1 MYSEEQQKIIAEMR
15 ALEEKIEY
23 HSRLYYELDSPE
35 IPDSEYDKLFA
46 RLKKLEEEYPQFA
59 SPASPTKRVGGRVA
73 ERFEKVRH
81 VIPMGSL
88 TDVFS
93 FEELEAFDRRV
104 KQAEPEAEYVTECKI
119 DGLSVALEYVDGI
132 FVRGLTRG
140 DGTFGEDVTDNL
152 RTIKT
157 IPLKLKE
164 PVPRLI
170 VRGEVY
176 MPKKVFAKLNAER
189 EENGETP
196 FANPRNAAAGS
207 LRQLDSSVVAKRK
220 LDIFVFNVQHI
231 EGKTF
236 RTHAESLEYLSGLG
250 FKVSPIRNVQK
261 DIAEVEKEIER
272 IGAMRGSLEFDIDG
286 AVVKVNSL
294 DMRARLGET
303 VSVPR
308 WAVAYKYPPETAQ
321 TTIED
326 IVVQVGRT
334 GVLTPKAILKTVR
347 IAGTNVSQATLHN
360 IDYIRQKDIRVGDTV
375 KVYKAGD
382 IIPEIME
389 VLPEFRKKDSVP
401 FEMPD
406 VCPSCGEQV
415 IREPDEAAVRCIN
428 PDCPA
433 QLHRSIT
440 HFVSRDAM
448 NIESL
453 GESVVAL
460 LIENNLV
467 KSAADLYYLKQEDL
481 EPLERMG
488 KKSAKKIIDSIDKSR
503 QAGLAR
509 LIFALGIRHIGEKA
523 AVLLAEKFP
532 DIYAIMNADEQQ
544 LCSVEEIGPESAQS
558 IIRFFSSEHT
568 RHLIDR
574 LVQAGVSVKSSF
586 VRKSNILVGKTIV
599 ITGTLPTLKRS
610 EAEELIRQH
619 GGNPSGSVS
628 RKTSFLLCGAEP
640 GSKLEKAQAFNIPI
654 ISEEEFINMIQGEGD
669 NLNE

>member
-1 MYSEEQQKIIAEMR
+1 MYSEDDNKIISEMR
-15 ALEEKIEY
+15 ELEEKIEY
-23 HSRLYYELDSPE
+23 HSRLYYEFDNPE
-35 IPDSEYDKLFA
+35 ISDNEYDKMFD
-46 RLKKLEEEYPQFA
+46 RLKKLEEAYPQFA
-59 SPASPTKRVGGRVA
+59 SPTSPTKRVGGRVA
-73 ERFEKVRH
+73 ERFEKVKH
-81 VIPMGSL
+81 VVPLGSL

-93 FEELEAFDRRV
+93 FEELYAFDKRI
-104 KQAEPEAEYVTECKI
+104 KQAEPDAEYVTECKI
-119 DGLSVALEYVDGI
+119 DGLSVALEYEDGV

-140 DGTFGEDVTDNL
+140 DGNFGEDVTDNL
-152 RTIKT
+152 RTIKS

-164 PVPRLI
+164 PVKRLI

-189 EENGETP
+189 EENGESP

-207 LRQLDSSVVAKRK
+207 LRQLDSSVAAKRN
-220 LDIFVFNVQHI
+220 LDIFVFNVQYI

-236 RTHAESLEYLSGLG
+236 ATHSESLEYLSQLG
-250 FKVSPIRNVQK
+250 FKVSPIRNVQR
-261 DIAEVEKEIER
+261 DVEEVKHEIER
-272 IGAMRGSLEFDIDG
+272 IGSLRSSLEFDIDG

-294 DMRARLGET
+294 EMRVRFGET

-321 TTIED
+321 TTVED
-326 IVVQVGRT
+326 ITVQVGRT
-334 GVLTPKAILKTVR
+334 GVLTPKALLKTVR

-360 IDYIRQKDIRVGDTV
+360 IDYIRQKDIRIGDTV
-375 KVYKAGD
+375 RIHKAGD
-382 IIPEIME
+382 IIPEIAE
-389 VLPEFRKKDSVP
+389 VLPEFRKQGSVP
-401 FEMPD
+401 FEMPEI
-406 VCPSCGEQV
+406 CPSCGEKV

-460 LIENNLV
+460 LIENKLI
-467 KSAADLYYLKQEDL
+467 KSAADLYYLKKEDI

-488 KKSAKKIIDSIDKSR
+488 EKSALKIIASIDKSR
-503 QAGLAR
+503 RAGLAK
-509 LIFALGIRHIGEKA
+509 LIYALGIRHIGEKA
-523 AVLLAEKFP
+523 GVLLAEKFP
-532 DIYAIMNADEQQ
+532 DIYAIMDADEQQ

-558 IIRFFSSEHT
+558 IIRFFASEHT
-568 RHLIDR
+568 RNLIER
-574 LVQAGVSVKSSF
+574 LVQAGVSVKSTF
-586 VRKSNILVGKTIV
+586 TRKSNILEGKTIV

-628 RKTSFLLCGAEP
+628 KKTSFLLCGADA
-640 GSKLEKAQAFNIPI
+640 GSKLDKAQALNIPI
-654 ISEEEFINMIQGEGD
+654 ISEEEFINMI
-669 NLNE
+669 NS